1 MEEENQKVVEEEIE
15 TPENQDNLEENEE
28 LDISFD
34 GETPTPD
41 EDEEEEDVVPEGQQ
55 TEVFRNL
62 RAKYKDNAKELKR
75 LKQEIEAIKSKPVEP
90 EQKQEEILTL
100 PDKPKLEDFDYDEE
114 QFSNALDGWYSKK
127 LEVDSKKKQ
136 IEEKQKQEN
145 ERWAN
150 KIATY
155 QEEAKKLNV
164 SDYEN
169 SEELVKTKL
178 TGVQQ
183 GILIEVA
190 KNSAQLVYALGK
202 SSKLNDLSKI
212 ENPVL
217 FAAEVARLETQIK
230 VNSKTQKSPPAPEKK
245 ISGNGGSMN
254 DTKLEQLR
262 KEAERTGDFSKV
274 IAYKN
279 KNK

>member
-1 MEEENQKVVEEEIE
+1 MDEENQKVVEEENQ
-15 TPENQDNLEENEE
+15 TLENQDNLEENVE
-28 LDISFD
+28 LEISFN
-34 GETPTPD
+34 GETPTLNED
-41 EDEEEEDVVPEGQQ
+41 DEEEVEEEQQ
-55 TEVFRNL
+55 TEGFRNL
-62 RAKYKDNAKELKR
+62 RAAHKATAKELKKV
-75 LKQEIEAIKSKPVEP
+75 KQELEAIKSKPVEP
-90 EQKQEEILTL
+90 EQKQEEVLTL
-100 PDKPKLEDFDYDEE
+100 PNKPKLEDFDYDEE

-127 LEVDSKKKQ
+127 LDVDSKKKQ

-145 ERWAN
+145 ERWAG
-150 KIATY
+150 KMATY

-164 SDYEN
+164 SDYED

-178 TGVQQ
+178 SGVQQ

-245 ISGNGGSMN
+245 ISGSGGSMN

-262 KEAERTGDFSKV
+262 KEAEKTGDFSKV